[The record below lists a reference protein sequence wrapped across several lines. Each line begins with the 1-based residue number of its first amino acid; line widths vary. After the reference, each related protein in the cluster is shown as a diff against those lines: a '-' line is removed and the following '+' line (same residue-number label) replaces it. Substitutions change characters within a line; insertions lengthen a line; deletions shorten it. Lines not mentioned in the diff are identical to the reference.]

1 MKEGGAD
8 VAIKISRNKQREV
21 VNAQVEA
28 RILKQILGK
37 NPDRY
42 GIVKMIDSF
51 QFRSYFFIVF
61 ELLEINLYR
70 YIKAPNFTGM
80 KKENLRLIAT

>member
-1 MKEGGAD
+1 
-8 VAIKISRNKQREV
+8 
-21 VNAQVEA
+21 
-28 RILKQILGK
+28 
-37 NPDRY
+37 
-42 GIVKMIDSF
+42 MIDSF

-80 KKENLRLIAT
+80 KKENLR